1 VGAVNRQAHHGA
13 AERRV
18 RGGRATGGFAAVLLV
33 IALVTLAFLV
43 ISYMAFTSALVD
55 AYTAVG

>member
-1 VGAVNRQAHHGA
+1 M
-13 AERRV
+13 

-55 AYTAVG
+55 AYMAVG